1 MKVMNCMVFHQIT
14 LQNLFKVDFQSIQLI
29 GVSPFLASQGAHNP
43 NFLSFV
49 FFSSDSCCSPFSS
62 SFININAA

>member
-49 FFSSDSCCSPFSS
+49 FSLLTLAVVHFPPVL
-62 SFININAA
+62 